1 MSKSNSDEPKF
12 VADIPTQPNLNE
24 ILNIPKLV
32 EGIHSQARENLNQ
45 VQSALPFSNPLGFA
59 SNESLTTMVA
69 SVDGF
74 MDRAIDRMSDR
85 IALRAKEAMDEEVRM
100 RNNEIQ
106 MSKQR
111 TQQQNQE
118 LQRLKILEGVDA
130 ILSRPV
136 TRQASVQGSSTP
148 VNSDDEANDSEISLS
163 TPDFTVLQAMHEFD
177 GSVLL
182 SGAMIRD
189 KSKVLLSP
197 PTIGKTLKKLIKF
210 KYAERPQGERAGTRL
225 TRKGNKLAVNAKKN
239 VQIDD

>member
-1 MSKSNSDEPKF
+1 MSKSNSDDPKF
-12 VADIPTQPNLNE
+12 VADIPTQPNLSE

-45 VQSALPFSNPLGFA
+45 VQSALSFSNPLGFV

-118 LQRLKILEGVDA
+118 LHRLKILEGVDA

-148 VNSDDEANDSEISLS
+148 VNSDDEVIETTFSL
-163 TPDFTVLQAMHEFD
+163 TKNALIVLQTMAAFD
-177 GSVLL
+177 GSRLL
-182 SGAMIRD
+182 SVNLIQEATPID
-189 KSKVLLSP
+189 DIISHQ
-197 PTIGKTLKKLIKF
+197 TIATILQKF
-210 KYAERPQGERAGTRL
+210 IAAGYAERPEGQRQGSRL
-225 TRKGNKLAVNAKKN
+225 TNQGRKLARKN
-239 VQIDD
+239 LL

>member
-32 EGIHSQARENLNQ
+32 DGINSQARENLNQ
-45 VQSALPFSNPLGFA
+45 IQSALPFSNPLGFA

-148 VNSDDEANDSEISLS
+148 VNSDDEVIETTFSL
-163 TPDFTVLQAMHEFD
+163 TKNALIVLQTMAAFD
-177 GSVLL
+177 GSRLL
-182 SGAMIRD
+182 SVNSIQEATPIDDIISHQTIRAI
-189 KSKVLLSP
+189 LQ
-197 PTIGKTLKKLIKF
+197 KF
-210 KYAERPQGERAGTRL
+210 IAAGYAERPEGQRQGSRL
-225 TRKGNKLAVNAKKN
+225 TNQGRKLARKN
-239 VQIDD
+239 LL

>member
-118 LQRLKILEGVDA
+118 
-130 ILSRPV
+130 
-136 TRQASVQGSSTP
+136 
-148 VNSDDEANDSEISLS
+148 
-163 TPDFTVLQAMHEFD
+163 
-177 GSVLL
+177 
-182 SGAMIRD
+182 
-189 KSKVLLSP
+189 
-197 PTIGKTLKKLIKF
+197 
-210 KYAERPQGERAGTRL
+210 
-225 TRKGNKLAVNAKKN
+225 
-239 VQIDD
+239 